1 MGGLDDT
8 IEASAVGA
16 TVGKRAYY
24 LANTRAVVCYVTWE
38 RKSRLYAHTMVNVGG
53 SFGAVTAAW
62 EAKPQAGQR
71 TLPLLAGTA
80 RTIFAH
86 AGLFGEPS
94 LIIWMPH
101 TS

>member
-1 MGGLDDT
+1 
-8 IEASAVGA
+8 
-16 TVGKRAYY
+16 
-24 LANTRAVVCYVTWE
+24 
-38 RKSRLYAHTMVNVGG
+38 MVNVGG